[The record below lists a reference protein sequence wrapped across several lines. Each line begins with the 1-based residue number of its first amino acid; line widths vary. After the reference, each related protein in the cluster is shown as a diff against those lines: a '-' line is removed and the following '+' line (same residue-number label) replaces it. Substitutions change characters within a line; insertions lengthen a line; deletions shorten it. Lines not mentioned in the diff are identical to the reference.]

1 MNKPLSQERIEALR
15 AINAIE
21 SMIRPSVNSI
31 GMLIAA
37 LTAMGSGETIQR
49 ALYRIERRAPEDV
62 VKDAEQL
69 IDVLYEIGEGVIAM
83 KLQRRLA
90 ELREGESADAVAGL
104 WELVDLLPQDA
115 YMAFGFAVESAQIR
129 CGEHPNPQELL
140 RDIDFDREVF
150 RFGPAWEFWGERAPE
165 AIKVARAAFIAAL
178 LYAAGLGDEPEYPEP
193 LADY

>member
-21 SMIRPSVNSI
+21 STIRPSVNSI

-140 RDIDFDREVF
+140 MDMDFDREGF
-150 RFGPAWEFWGERAPE
+150 RFGLAWEFWGERAPE
-165 AIKVARAAFIAAL
+165 AIKTARESFVAHL
-178 LYAAGLGDEPEYPEP
+178 LHAAGLADEPDYPES
-193 LADY
+193 LAD

>member
-1 MNKPLSQERIEALR
+1 MNKLLSQERIEALR

-21 SMIRPSVNSI
+21 STIRPSVNSI
-31 GMLIAA
+31 AMLVAA

-140 RDIDFDREVF
+140 MDMDFDREGF
-150 RFGPAWEFWGERAPE
+150 RFGLAWEFWGERAPE
-165 AIKVARAAFIAAL
+165 AIKTARESFVAHL
-178 LYAAGLGDEPEYPEP
+178 LHAAGLADEPDYPEP
-193 LADY
+193 LAD

>member
-1 MNKPLSQERIEALR
+1 MNKPLSQERIEALC

-37 LTAMGSGETIQR
+37 LTAMGSGETVQR
-49 ALYRIERRAPEDV
+49 ALYRVERRAPEDV
-62 VKDAEQL
+62 IKDAEQL

-83 KLQRRLA
+83 KLERRLA
-90 ELREGESADAVAGL
+90 ELREGQSSDAIAGL
-104 WELVDLLPQDA
+104 WELVDLLPHDA
-115 YMAFGFAVESAQIR
+115 YMSFGFAVESAQIR

-140 RDIDFDREVF
+140 RDIDFDREGF

-165 AIKVARAAFIAAL
+165 AMKVARAAFIANL
-178 LYAAGLGDEPEYPEP
+178 LYSAGLGDEPDYPEP
-193 LADY
+193 LAD